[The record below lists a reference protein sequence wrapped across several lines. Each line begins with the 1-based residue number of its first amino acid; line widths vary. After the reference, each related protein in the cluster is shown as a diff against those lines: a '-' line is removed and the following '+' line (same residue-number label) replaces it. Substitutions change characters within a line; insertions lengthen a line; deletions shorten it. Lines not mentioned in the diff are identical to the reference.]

1 MFITR
6 KHLSRRK
13 LLKGAGASIALPMLD
28 AMIPAASAQPAAKLR
43 MGFVYI
49 PHGAVYQSWTP
60 QQTGTDFEMS
70 QILASLADYKS
81 HMTVVS
87 DLRNKPAESP
97 DPHAITAGTWLR
109 CVAPAGTSNPDDGI
123 SADQFAA
130 RVLGNETPFPSL
142 ELSTNSASGGSYSS
156 TIAFRTP
163 TQPLP
168 MESNPR
174 NLYFRMFGQGETA
187 EERGAIAGE
196 TNSLLDLVME
206 DAASLNREL
215 GAGDR
220 ILMGEYLDSVR
231 EIELQ
236 MQKLAE
242 QDMTGIDIPDAP
254 VGVPGTFPAHMDL
267 MYDLMALAYQADLT
281 RVATFM
287 SDREVSMRTYNHIGI
302 ADAFHP
308 LSHHQDDPSKLER
321 LSRVQAWYASSFAR
335 FVGKLAAMPDVDG
348 SVLDNSMILYGSCM
362 ANSNLHNNDKVPAVV
377 LGKASGRLKGG
388 QHLKYPQDTPLANLM
403 YTLLDRAGVELDHFG
418 DSSGLLSE
426 M

>member
-1 MFITR
+1 MFITK

-13 LLKGAGASIALPMLD
+13 VLKGAGASIALPFLD
-28 AMIPAASAQPAAKLR
+28 AMIPAATALPAPKLR
-43 MGFVYI
+43 LGFVYI
-49 PHGAVYQSWTP
+49 PHGAVYESWTP
-60 QQTGTDFEMS
+60 EKTGNDFEMS
-70 QILASLADYKS
+70 RILSSLADYKS
-81 HMTVVS
+81 HMTVIS

-109 CVAPAGTSNPDDGI
+109 CVAPKGTSYTEDGI

-130 RVLGNETPFPSL
+130 RQLGEDTPFPSL
-142 ELSTNSASGGSYSS
+142 ELSTVGANGGSYSS

-168 MESNPR
+168 MEHDPR
-174 NLYFRMFGQGETA
+174 KLYFRMFGQGETS
-187 EERGAIAGE
+187 EERESIAGE

-215 GAGDR
+215 GATDK

-242 QDMTGIDIPDAP
+242 QDLSGVDIPDAP
-254 VGVPGTFPAHMDL
+254 VGVPGSFPAHLDL

-281 RVATFM
+281 RVVTFM

-302 ADAFHP
+302 SDAFHP
-308 LSHHQDDPSKLER
+308 LSHHQDDPAKLDR

-335 FVGKLAAMPDVDG
+335 FVGKLSDMQDVEG
-348 SVLDNSMILYGSCM
+348 SILDNSMILYGSCM
-362 ANSNLHNNDKVPAVV
+362 ANSNLHNNDKVPSVI
-377 LGKASGRLKGG
+377 LGKAGGRVKGG
-388 QHLKYPQDTPLANLM
+388 QHLKYAQDTPLANLM
-403 YTLLDRAGVELDHFG
+403 HTILDRADVKLDRFG
-418 DSSGLLSE
+418 DSTGLLYE
-426 M
+426 I

>member
-1 MFITR
+1 MFISK

-13 LLKGAGASIALPMLD
+13 VLKGAGASIALPMLD

-49 PHGAVYQSWTP
+49 PHGAVYNSWTP
-60 QQTGTDFEMS
+60 EQTGRDFEMS
-70 QILASLADYKS
+70 KILSSLSDFRDQ
-81 HMTVVS
+81 MTVVS

-109 CVAPAGTSNPDDGI
+109 CVAPEGTDNPEDGI

-142 ELSTNSASGGSYSS
+142 ELSTNGANGGSYSS

-168 MESNPR
+168 MENNPR
-174 NLYFRMFGQGETA
+174 KLYFRMFGQGETS
-187 EERGAIAGE
+187 EERASIAGE
-196 TNSLLDLVME
+196 TTSLLDLVME
-206 DAASLNREL
+206 DASSLNKEL
-215 GAGDR
+215 GASDR
-220 ILMGEYLDSVR
+220 VLMSEYLESVR
-231 EIELQ
+231 EIEMQ

-242 QDMTGIDIPDAP
+242 QDLSDVDIPDAP
-254 VGVPGTFPAHMDL
+254 VGIPGSFPAHLDL
-267 MYDLMALAYQADLT
+267 MYDLMALAFQADLT

-302 ADAFHP
+302 SDAFHP
-308 LSHHQDDPSKLER
+308 LSHHQDDPAKLDR

-335 FVGKLAAMPDVDG
+335 FVNKLSDMPDVDG

-362 ANSNLHNNDKVPAVV
+362 ANSNLHNNDKVPSVI
-377 LGKASGRLKGG
+377 LGKAGGRIKGG
-388 QHLKYPQDTPLANLM
+388 QHLKYAQDTPLANLM
-403 YTLLDRAGVELDHFG
+403 HTMLDRAGVELDRFG
-418 DSSGLLSE
+418 DSTGLLTE
-426 M
+426 V

>member
-1 MFITR
+1 MFISK

-13 LLKGAGASIALPMLD
+13 VLKGAGASIALPMLD

-49 PHGAVYQSWTP
+49 PHGAVYNSWTP
-60 QQTGTDFEMS
+60 EQTGRDFEMS
-70 QILASLADYKS
+70 KILSSLSDFRDQ
-81 HMTVVS
+81 MTVVS

-109 CVAPAGTSNPDDGI
+109 CVAPEGTDNPEDGI

-142 ELSTNSASGGSYSS
+142 ELSTNGANGGSYSS

-168 MESNPR
+168 MENNPR
-174 NLYFRMFGQGETA
+174 KLYFRMFGQGETS
-187 EERGAIAGE
+187 EERASIAGE
-196 TNSLLDLVME
+196 TTSLLDLVME
-206 DAASLNREL
+206 DASSLNKEL
-215 GAGDR
+215 GASDR
-220 ILMGEYLDSVR
+220 VLMSEYLESVR
-231 EIELQ
+231 EIEMQ

-242 QDMTGIDIPDAP
+242 QDLSDVDIPDAP
-254 VGVPGTFPAHMDL
+254 VGIPGSFPAHLDL

-302 ADAFHP
+302 SDAFHP
-308 LSHHQDDPSKLER
+308 LSHHQDDPAKLDR

-335 FVGKLAAMPDVDG
+335 FVNK
-348 SVLDNSMILYGSCM
+348 
-362 ANSNLHNNDKVPAVV
+362 
-377 LGKASGRLKGG
+377 
-388 QHLKYPQDTPLANLM
+388 
-403 YTLLDRAGVELDHFG
+403 LDRKSVV
-418 DSSGLLSE
+418 
-426 M
+426 

>member
-1 MFITR
+1 MFISK

-13 LLKGAGASIALPMLD
+13 VLKGAGASIALPMLD

-49 PHGAVYQSWTP
+49 PHGAVYNSWTP
-60 QQTGTDFEMS
+60 EQTGRDFEMS
-70 QILASLADYKS
+70 KILSSLSDFRDQ
-81 HMTVVS
+81 MTVVS

-109 CVAPAGTSNPDDGI
+109 CVAPEGTDNPEDGI

-142 ELSTNSASGGSYSS
+142 ELSTNGANGGSYSS

-168 MESNPR
+168 MENNPR
-174 NLYFRMFGQGETA
+174 KLYFRMFGQGETS
-187 EERGAIAGE
+187 EERASIAGE
-196 TNSLLDLVME
+196 TTSLLDLVME
-206 DAASLNREL
+206 DASSLNKEL
-215 GAGDR
+215 GASDR
-220 ILMGEYLDSVR
+220 VLMSEYLESVR
-231 EIELQ
+231 EIEMQ
-236 MQKLAE
+236 MQKLAQ
-242 QDMTGIDIPDAP
+242 QDLSDVDIPDAP
-254 VGVPGTFPAHMDL
+254 VGIPGSFPAHLDL

-302 ADAFHP
+302 SDAFHP
-308 LSHHQDDPSKLER
+308 LSHHQDDPAKLDR

-335 FVGKLAAMPDVDG
+335 FVNKLSDMPDVDG

-362 ANSNLHNNDKVPAVV
+362 ANSNLHNNDKVPSVI
-377 LGKASGRLKGG
+377 LGKAGGRIKGG
-388 QHLKYPQDTPLANLM
+388 QHLKYAQDTPLANLM
-403 YTLLDRAGVELDHFG
+403 HTMLDRAGVELDRFG
-418 DSSGLLSE
+418 DSTGLLTE
-426 M
+426 V

>member
-1 MFITR
+1 MFISK

-13 LLKGAGASIALPMLD
+13 VLKGAGASIALPMLD

-49 PHGAVYQSWTP
+49 PHGAVYNSWTP
-60 QQTGTDFEMS
+60 EQTGRDFEMS
-70 QILASLADYKS
+70 KILSSLSDFRDQ
-81 HMTVVS
+81 MTVVS

-109 CVAPAGTSNPDDGI
+109 CVAPEGTDNPEDGI

-142 ELSTNSASGGSYSS
+142 ELSTNGANGGSYSS

-168 MESNPR
+168 MENNPR
-174 NLYFRMFGQGETA
+174 KLYFRMFGQGETS
-187 EERGAIAGE
+187 EERASIAGE
-196 TNSLLDLVME
+196 TTSLLDLVME
-206 DAASLNREL
+206 DASSLNKEL
-215 GAGDR
+215 GASDR
-220 ILMGEYLDSVR
+220 VLMSEYLESVR
-231 EIELQ
+231 EIEMQ

-242 QDMTGIDIPDAP
+242 QDLPDVDIPDAP
-254 VGVPGTFPAHMDL
+254 VGIPGSFPAHLDL

-302 ADAFHP
+302 SDAFHP
-308 LSHHQDDPSKLER
+308 LSHHQDDPAKLDR

-335 FVGKLAAMPDVDG
+335 FVNKLSDMPDVDG

-362 ANSNLHNNDKVPAVV
+362 ANSNLHNNDKVPSVI
-377 LGKASGRLKGG
+377 LGKAGGRIKGG
-388 QHLKYPQDTPLANLM
+388 QHLKYAQDTPLANLM
-403 YTLLDRAGVELDHFG
+403 HTMLDRAGVELDRFG
-418 DSSGLLSE
+418 DSTGLLTE
-426 M
+426 V